1 VASVSD
7 LTVRIRADTRPLMR
21 SLNRV
26 RRTFWFMQWKFY
38 IGVGLGL
45 TVGFLLGIV
54 GLAVR

>member
-1 VASVSD
+1 VSD